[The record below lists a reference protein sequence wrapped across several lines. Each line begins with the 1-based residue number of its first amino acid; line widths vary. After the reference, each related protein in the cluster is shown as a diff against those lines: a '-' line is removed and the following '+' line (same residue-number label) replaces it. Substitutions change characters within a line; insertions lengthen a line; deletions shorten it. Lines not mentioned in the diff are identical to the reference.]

1 MPKTI
6 TDSQIIGSQ
15 GESLVSERAN
25 AMGFMF
31 TPHGPI
37 DAGIDGFLEIRD
49 PQSRAATGQIVA
61 VQVKTTAAGRYTS
74 ESEAAF
80 EYLMDENDVSYWQG
94 CNLPVIVVLVHLQDQ
109 TAYWKSCDSGQGPGS
124 RRLSID
130 KVQDVFD
137 SRARE
142 AIAHLCVAK
151 GGFGVYFPPL
161 KTSEKGHLNMLEV
174 ILPETIYLA
183 PSPFQTGGHAIQEL
197 LQHDERP
204 PDDWVIRRGQFM
216 SFRDPRHNPT
226 IHIVDPGAI
235 EDFASDE
242 VALPDDEA
250 REHTIIDLLT
260 RTLVFQLSGVLS
272 FSRPQR
278 AFYFP
283 ALPETIDRI
292 HSYSSLKQHTSA
304 TVVKKYLRDGTLKY
318 VRHHAFEPR
327 FWMIQSQWFLSIAPT
342 FVFTCDGSRP
352 DMYASGRL
360 AGKKQREFN
369 SALVGQFTMWRHL
382 LAGTEADCV
391 AGALFPTEPDSQ
403 LLRFKSLTPLEIPH
417 AVPDELWRQSDVAL
431 PSQTAQLRLQV

>member
-37 DAGIDGFLEIRD
+37 EAGIDGFLEIRD
-49 PQSRAATGQIVA
+49 PQSGAATGQLVA
-61 VQVKTTAAGRYTS
+61 VQVKTTAAGSYTS

-94 CNLPVIVVLVHLQDQ
+94 CNLPVIVVLVHLRNQ
-109 TAYWKSCDSGQGPGS
+109 TAYWKSCDSGQGPGN

-130 KVQDVFD
+130 KAQDVFD
-137 SRARE
+137 PRARD
-142 AIAHLCVAK
+142 AIADLCVAK
-151 GGFGVYFPPL
+151 GGFGIYFPPL
-161 KTSEKGHLNMLEV
+161 KTGERGHLNMLEV
-174 ILPETIYLA
+174 MLPETIYVA
-183 PSPFQTGGHAIQEL
+183 PSPFQTGRHAIQEL

-204 PDDWVIRRGQFM
+204 PDDWVIRGGQFM

-242 VALPDDEA
+242 IALPDDEA

-260 RTLVFQLSGVLS
+260 RTLVFQLNGVLS
-272 FSRPQR
+272 FSRRQR

-283 ALPETIDRI
+283 ALLETIDRI
-292 HSYSSLKQHTSA
+292 HSYESLKRHASA
-304 TVVKKYLRDGTLKY
+304 TVVKKYDMDGKLTY

-327 FWMIQSQWFLSIAPT
+327 FWMIQGQWFISIAPT
-342 FVFTCDGSRP
+342 FVFTCDGFRP
-352 DMYASGRL
+352 DRYASGRL

-382 LAGTEADCV
+382 LAGADEGGV
-391 AGALFPTEPDSQ
+391 APALFPTEPDSQ
-403 LLRFKSLTPLEIPH
+403 LLRFRSLNPLEIPH
-417 AVPDELWRQSDVAL
+417 AVPDELWRQNDPAL
-431 PSQTAQLRLQV
+431 PSQSAQLRLRV